1 MLVVRHGCNVFANLL
16 RKLFDNRIAVEIDQL
31 SPAFDRRG
39 ERTESRM
46 VGLRCGVV
54 GSGSPHQIG
63 QNSDMRT
70 IELQLEPFLQS
81 RRYMLITFDNRDP
94 SFITQ
99 MHTVGQQG
107 DFAGQRIVER
117 QFLPF
122 QGAHNHRD
130 DRLLSPATGNNNPR
144 LLFRPLKDEFRYRKH

>member
-1 MLVVRHGCNVFANLL
+1 MLVVGHSRYILAYPLG
-16 RKLFDNRIAVEIDQL
+16 KLFDNRIAVEIDQL
-31 SPAFDRRG
+31 SPTLDGGG
-39 ERTESRM
+39 ECTESR
-46 VGLRCGVV
+46 VIGFRCGVI
-54 GSGSPHQIG
+54 GSGSPHQIS
-63 QNSDMRT
+63 QNCNMRT
-70 IELQLEPFLQS
+70 IELKLEPFLQS

-99 MHTVGQQG
+99 MHTIGQQG